1 MFLTIRGKINLSK
14 VSLLQDFLMLLQICK
29 MEVSEH
35 LIISLFQEPSLT
47 KYHLVKAILEGARR
61 HTMFLDRGTQTN

>member
-1 MFLTIRGKINLSK
+1 
-14 VSLLQDFLMLLQICK
+14 MLLQICK